1 MNGTSIDG
9 IDISLIQSDGKQF
22 IKPLYNKTYN
32 YTKRLR
38 IKLKNLIEKF
48 NEQTFY
54 EIFNSEE
61 YKNLEKTFS
70 IFCFRKVGLF
80 LKKYNIPEK
89 KIDLFGFHGQTMY
102 HNPLKKVSIQL
113 GSAEF
118 LSKKFNKT
126 VISNFRQADIE
137 NGGQGAPL
145 VPIFHQKIFS
155 KKKKKIA
162 VVNIGGISNLT
173 LLLGKKK
180 FFSTD
185 IGPGNRLIDDYCDS
199 FFKTSFDKNGNFSM
213 KGKENIDLV
222 KQWMNFKIFKKK
234 MPRSYDSNDFN
245 LINFIS
251 IYKLNKYDMLASL
264 VLLSSELIKKSF
276 SVFVS
281 EPDYVILAGGG
292 LKNKN
297 LVSMLKAKNN
307 IKVYSSDFLGWSSS
321 FIESQAFAYLAIRK
335 VLKLKS
341 SFPNTTGVKIPTIC
355 GEKFEFLA

>member
-1 MNGTSIDG
+1 
-9 IDISLIQSDGKQF
+9 
-22 IKPLYNKTYN
+22 
-32 YTKRLR
+32 
-38 IKLKNLIEKF
+38 
-48 NEQTFY
+48 
-54 EIFNSEE
+54 
-61 YKNLEKTFS
+61 
-70 IFCFRKVGLF
+70 
-80 LKKYNIPEK
+80 
-89 KIDLFGFHGQTMY
+89 
-102 HNPLKKVSIQL
+102 
-113 GSAEF
+113 
-118 LSKKFNKT
+118 
-126 VISNFRQADIE
+126 
-137 NGGQGAPL
+137 
-145 VPIFHQKIFS
+145 
-155 KKKKKIA
+155 
-162 VVNIGGISNLT
+162 
-173 LLLGKKK
+173 
-180 FFSTD
+180 
-185 IGPGNRLIDDYCDS
+185 
-199 FFKTSFDKNGNFSM
+199 M

-234 MPRSYDSNDFN
+234 MPRSYDSTDFN